1 MRLEYITYKNTTYIS
16 FMICPP
22 PPPKKNKDFV
32 KTQNLAIYCIVAIS
46 VTAAIAKSGK

>member
-1 MRLEYITYKNTTYIS
+1 MRLEYIIYNNTTYLS
-16 FMICPP
+16 FMIC

-32 KTQNLAIYCIVAIS
+32 KTQNLAIYCIVIVAIS